1 MPKNVQ
7 IIDERELSL
16 LNAIAS
22 TKVMNKQSPI
32 RSDNMNHKVISD
44 DDVTGVSI
52 DEKGKTQMGCCP
64 VCNSTGTLGTYCT
77 NCEDSS
83 IIFEI

>member
-1 MPKNVQ
+1 
-7 IIDERELSL
+7 
-16 LNAIAS
+16 
-22 TKVMNKQSPI
+22 
-32 RSDNMNHKVISD
+32 MNHKVIDD

-52 DEKGKTQMGCCP
+52 DEKGKTQIGCCT
-64 VCNSTGTLGTYCT
+64 VCNSKGTLGTYCT